1 MIRDRPLAA
10 LLCLIAS
17 AGAALA
23 LPAAAQS
30 AADSADYDPDQQ
42 TPYVLALRGL
52 DDSPLKKRFL
62 DLSLLQAEAPRG
74 KGIARIEGRAR
85 LRSRLATDV
94 ETLES
99 LLRSEGFYGA
109 QIRQQIAPA
118 PGPAGSVIVLLTI
131 ERGPQFLFG
140 RIDLGPAL
148 SAEQRQLAEAK
159 GLKEGEP
166 ARSAAILAAADI
178 YGAALPTNGYP
189 FFLLGKREVIVD
201 HATQSVSVTWPVD
214 PGPRARVGEVR
225 YVGTQVAKP
234 RHLGVLSTLKAGE
247 TYDSRK
253 LDAFRQA
260 LLSTGLYGSLNVYPQ
275 YASDSADGVAVAD
288 IIVDG
293 QPTTLRSWSLIG
305 GYSTREGPRGEVSWQ
320 HRNLFG
326 GEEQLTVRTIIG
338 TIEQSARIDLQKFNV
353 GARDQT
359 VLGKLSYIHED
370 SSVLEAHSVALS
382 GGIERQNLRFLQ
394 RKWTYSALGE
404 LGVENVKRGGT
415 LGTFYTI
422 GLPGNIRY
430 DGTDDLF
437 DPTRGFRA
445 SATLIP
451 EMAIRGGT
459 SLYLVSDIQ
468 LSAYQTLHSK
478 WPVTLGARLRAGSIA
493 GSALAG
499 IPATR
504 RFYAGGGGSIRGFD
518 YREVSPFDASGNPT
532 GGRSIAEFSLE
543 ARFKVTPSIGIVPF
557 IDAGSV
563 YTTTLPRFSDLRWGA
578 GLGLRY
584 FTGFAPLRIDVATPI
599 NRRPGDPNVA
609 FYVSIGQSF

>member
-1 MIRDRPLAA
+1 MRDRSLAA
-10 LLCLIAS
+10 LLCLIAWQ
-17 AGAALA
+17 ATVLA
-23 LPAAAQS
+23 LPAAAQN
-30 AADSADYDPDQQ
+30 AADAPDYDPDQQ

-99 LLRSEGFYGA
+99 LLRSEGHYGA

-118 PGPAGSVIVLLTI
+118 PGPPGSVIVLLTV
-131 ERGPQFLFG
+131 EPGPQFRFG
-140 RIDLGPAL
+140 SIDLGSSL
-148 SAEQRQLAEAK
+148 TDQQRQLAAAK

-166 ARSAAILAAADI
+166 ARSAAILAASDVF
-178 YGAALPTNGYP
+178 GAALPTGGYP
-189 FFLLGKREVIVD
+189 FFLLGKRDVVVD
-201 HATQSVSVTWPVD
+201 HAAQSVSVKWPVD
-214 PGPRARVGEVR
+214 PGPRARIGEVR
-225 YVGTQVAKP
+225 YVGAQVAKP
-234 RHLGVLSTLKAGE
+234 RHLAVLSTLKSGDI
-247 TYDSRK
+247 YDSRK
-253 LDAFRQA
+253 LDDFRQA

-275 YASDSADGVAVAD
+275 YASDSADGMAVAD
-288 IIVDG
+288 IIIDG

-326 GEEQLTVRTIIG
+326 SEEQLTVRTIIG
-338 TIEQSARIDLQKFNV
+338 TIEQSARVDLQKFNV

-359 VLGKLSYIHED
+359 VLGKLGYIHED
-370 SSVLEAHSVALS
+370 STVLETHSVALS

-394 RKWTYSALGE
+394 RKWTWSALGE
-404 LGVENVKRGGT
+404 LGIENVKRGGT
-415 LGTFYTI
+415 LGIFYTV
-422 GLPGNIRY
+422 GLPASLRY

-451 EMAIRGGT
+451 EMAIRSGT
-459 SLYLVSDIQ
+459 SLYLLSDIQ
-468 LSAYQTLHSK
+468 LSGYHTISSR
-478 WPVTLGARLRAGSIA
+478 WPLTLGARVRAGSIA

-518 YREVSPFDASGNPT
+518 YREVSPLDGSGNPS
-532 GGRSIAEFSLE
+532 GGRSIAEFSFE
-543 ARFKVTPSIGIVPF
+543 ARLKITPSIGIVPF

-563 YTTTLPRFSDLRWGA
+563 YTSTLPRFSDLRWGA
-578 GLGLRY
+578 GVGLRY
-584 FTGFAPLRIDVATPI
+584 FAGFAPLRVDVATPI